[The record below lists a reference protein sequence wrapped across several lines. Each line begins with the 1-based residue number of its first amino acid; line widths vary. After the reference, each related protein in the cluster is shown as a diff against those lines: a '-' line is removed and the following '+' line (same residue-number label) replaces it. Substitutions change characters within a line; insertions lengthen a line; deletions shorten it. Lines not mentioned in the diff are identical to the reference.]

1 VLGET
6 FVAEAHSKVFLAF
19 IVRRQKNELVLV
31 EKNVVCSSSMGTNA
45 RRTASWRHRHRRPG
59 GHLVA
64 DANEV
69 EQHFFDNLFNNEWEL
84 TKSPAGAYQ
93 WKAKGAPATI
103 PDAHDKSNKHVPIL
117 AILPLRIP
125 PELHRHWLTPL

>member
-1 VLGET
+1 VRNFVEET
-6 FVAEAHSKVFLAF
+6 DLLK
-19 IVRRQKNELVLV
+19 
-31 EKNVVCSSSMGTNA
+31 G
-45 RRTASWRHRHRRPG
+45 RTADQWQT
-59 GHLVA
+59 
-64 DANEV
+64 DAFGQV
-69 EQHFFDNLFNNEWEL
+69 QAWL
-84 TKSPAGAYQ
+84 KSPAGAYQ